1 MFIDETIDLPDY
13 LPERLQRDFL
23 ELRKYY
29 DADDWFNFDIFFE
42 GVEATVKGYYL
53 AGKISR
59 EDLNCIFR
67 KYGIM

>member
-29 DADDWFNFDIFFE
+29 DADDWFNFDIFLRE
-42 GVEATVKGYYL
+42 LRQPSKDIIWLEKS
-53 AGKISR
+53 AGRI
-59 EDLNCIFR
+59 
-67 KYGIM
+67 